1 MSIHDN
7 LKKLREEHNLTLE
20 EVGKRVG
27 TTKQTIKRYE
37 SGEISAIPYDRIV
50 LLAKCY
56 NVTPSSIMGWENNN
70 DIIESA
76 DIDTELILMDEQ
88 IKEYAIKLSKLSE
101 EDKKDIMKMIDRF
114 GK

>member
-1 MSIHDN
+1 MTIGERIKQRR
-7 LKKLREEHNLTLE
+7 LELGMTQEE
-20 EVGKRVG
+20 
-27 TTKQTIKRYE
+27 
-37 SGEISAIPYDRIV
+37 
-50 LLAKCY
+50 LAKKAGYKSRSSVNKIELSRDLPLTKVKAVAKILECS
-56 NVTPSSIMGWENNN
+56 PSYLLGWEDNN

>member
-56 NVTPSSIMGWENNN
+56 NVTPSSIMGWEDNN
-70 DIIESA
+70 DIIKSA
-76 DIDTELILMDEQ
+76 DIDTELILMDEK

>member
-1 MSIHDN
+1 MNIHDN

-56 NVTPSSIMGWENNN
+56 NVTPSSIMGWEDKN

-101 EDKKDIMKMIDRF
+101 EDKKDIMKMIDRL

>member
-56 NVTPSSIMGWENNN
+56 NVTPSFIMGWE
-70 DIIESA
+70 DEFSPEVA
-76 DIDTELILMDEQ
+76 ELDLQ
-88 IKEYAIKLSKLSE
+88 ITNYNRETKEYMLKMAKLPKEKRQQIYNL
-101 EDKKDIMKMIDRF
+101 IDML
-114 GK
+114 K